1 MSRKPVR
8 KANREPEWNAE
19 EAEGS
24 ERNANGIRLSQDRTD
39 DLRCR
44 LEGRSASELAAHME
58 TELRRAAEQRL
69 SDPDH
74 GRSVRRKRK
83 HGRRAQPEPLT
94 EQTPRLA

>member
-1 MSRKPVR
+1 MSRTPVR
-8 KANREPEWNAE
+8 KADREPEWNAE

-24 ERNANGIRLSQDRTD
+24 ERDANGIRLSQDRTD

-44 LEGRSASELAAHME
+44 LEGQLAAVSHVE

-94 EQTPRLA
+94 EQAPRLA